1 MVRGL
6 SSLPIIFNNHVSHN
20 ASARFYTPNVKAVPK
35 SCSFAEF
42 IVRVR
47 FWGVRGTIP
56 SPGPNTVKI
65 GGNTACIDL
74 LTSDQ
79 QLVIID
85 AGSGIRQLGKSLLGE
100 YPHRIMGT
108 MLFSHTHWDHIQG
121 FPFFTPAF
129 IRQNRFVVIG
139 QKKIGQRLENIL
151 ADQVVQPYLPFG
163 YQALEAD
170 LIVKEIHDGERMII
184 GDDTAIQARELD
196 HPGGC
201 LGFRVEN
208 RDITFAYCSD
218 TTHRDDDLNE
228 NVLQLAQNADLLV
241 HDAQYTPEQKVLY
254 PNYGHSSWQD
264 AAQVAAEA
272 NVNAL
277 ALFHHDPDATDDEL
291 LVALEATRKL
301 FPRTFLAREGLTVD
315 LPLNGTMPN

>member
-1 MVRGL
+1 M
-6 SSLPIIFNNHVSHN
+6 
-20 ASARFYTPNVKAVPK
+20 
-35 SCSFAEF
+35 
-42 IVRVR
+42 RVR

-56 SPGPNTVKI
+56 TPGAETVKI

-85 AGSGIRQLGKSLLGE
+85 AGSGIRKLGKSLMTE
-100 YPHRIMGT
+100 YPHRILGT

-129 IRQNRFVVIG
+129 VRHNRFVVIG

-163 YQALEAD
+163 YKALEAD
-170 LIVKEIHDGERMII
+170 LIVKEIHTSERMVI
-184 GDDTAIQARELD
+184 GDDTAVQARELD

-208 RDITFAYCSD
+208 RDVAFTYCSD
-218 TTHRDDDLNE
+218 TTHRGDSLNE
-228 NVLQLAQNADLLV
+228 NVLQLAHNADLLV
-241 HDAQYTPEQKVLY
+241 HDAQYSPAQKALY
-254 PNYGHSSWQD
+254 PHYGHSSWTD
-264 AAQVAAEA
+264 AAQVAVEA
-272 NVNAL
+272 NVKTL
-277 ALFHHDPDATDDEL
+277 ALFHHDPDATDDIL
-291 LVALEATRKL
+291 QDALAEARAI

-315 LPLNGTMPN
+315 LPLNGIIPE

>member
-1 MVRGL
+1 MSYTLKHQNADDVSRG
-6 SSLPIIFNNHVSHN
+6 SSRITLLLPRAFTMESL
-20 ASARFYTPNVKAVPK
+20 
-35 SCSFAEF
+35 
-42 IVRVR
+42 VRVR

-56 SPGPNTVKI
+56 TPGAETVKI
-65 GGNTACIDL
+65 GGNTACIDI

-85 AGSGIRQLGKSLLGE
+85 AGSGIRNLGKALLAE
-100 YPHRIMGT
+100 HPHRILGT

-129 IRQNRFVVIG
+129 VRHNRFVVIG

-163 YQALEAD
+163 YKALEAD

-184 GDDTAIQARELD
+184 GDETAVQARELD

-201 LGFRVEN
+201 LGYRLEN
-208 RDITFAYCSD
+208 RDVTFTYCSD
-218 TTHRDDDLNE
+218 TTHRNDGLNE
-228 NVLQLAQNADLLV
+228 NVLKLAQNADLLV
-241 HDAQYTPEQKVLY
+241 HDAQYSPEQKVLY
-254 PNYGHSSWQD
+254 PEYGHSSWVD
-264 AAQVAAEA
+264 AAQVAVEA
-272 NVNAL
+272 DVKAL
-277 ALFHHDPDATDDEL
+277 ALFHHDPDATDAEL
-291 LVALEATRKL
+291 STALSEARAI

-315 LPLNGTMPN
+315 LPLNGTIPE